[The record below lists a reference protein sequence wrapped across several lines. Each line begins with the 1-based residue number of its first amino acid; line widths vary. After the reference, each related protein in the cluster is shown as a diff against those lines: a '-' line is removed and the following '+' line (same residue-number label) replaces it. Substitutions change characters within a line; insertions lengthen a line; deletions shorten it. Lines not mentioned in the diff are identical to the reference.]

1 MKLLILGSKGYIGKH
16 FVASTHITKFNGILA
31 PSYKSEIDLLD
42 LAQLTK
48 YLKGAE
54 FDLIMNCTG
63 YLPHRHQKNYGYEIN
78 RFGSANLVKALQI
91 IGKSN
96 PIIHF
101 SSATEIRVGKHTESE
116 YSLSKIEVFE
126 NLLEANIGLD
136 IPIIQVVLHNIV
148 GRDPDSNNFLNTLIT
163 SAELQ
168 LNIKVKFPHRMRDFV
183 WIDDCIDGIAE
194 VLNNV
199 QQQFELQSL
208 PPLSRY
214 EIGNGIP
221 ISLYELAVIVYKL
234 KGAPVNN
241 IKIDQQETDLFP
253 SIFANVAESGC
264 MISHTSIETILRNV
278 IGQEVK

>member
-1 MKLLILGSKGYIGKH
+1 MPK
-16 FVASTHITKFNGILA
+16 
-31 PSYKSEIDLLD
+31 YKNEIDLLD
-42 LAQLTK
+42 LVHLTT
-48 YLKGAE
+48 YLEGAE

-63 YLPHRHQKNYGYEIN
+63 YLPHRHEKNYGYDIN
-78 RFGSANLVKALQI
+78 RFGSANLVKALKMV
-91 IGKSN
+91 GKST

-116 YSLSKIEVFE
+116 YSLSKIEGFE

-136 IPIIQVVLHNIV
+136 VPIIQVVLHNIV

-163 SAELQ
+163 SAELHSS
-168 LNIKVKFPHRMRDFV
+168 IKVNFPHRMRDFV

-194 VLNNV
+194 VLKNV
-199 QQQFELQSL
+199 QQQCELQSL

-214 EIGNGIP
+214 EIGSGTP
-221 ISLYELAVIVYKL
+221 ISLYELAIFVYKL
-234 KGAPVNN
+234 TGASVDN

-264 MISHTSIETILRNV
+264 MISQTSIETILRNV